1 MWIRNWRSGSR
12 MVEKKV
18 PDIDR
23 NYYTR
28 RAKEIK
34 TPSLGLRLA
43 HTRKS
48 AEMHLN
54 INCKETVEKKLS
66 KEQQELSLHISEA
79 QKIKDEKYMKR
90 IKNKKKSMIIEGQT

>member
-1 MWIRNWRSGSR
+1 
-12 MVEKKV
+12 MVEKKI
-18 PDIDR
+18 PDVER

-43 HTRKS
+43 HTRQS
-48 AEMHLN
+48 AEMNLN
-54 INCKETVEKKLS
+54 RNCKKVIEKKLS
-66 KEQQELSLHISEA
+66 KEQQELSLHVSEA

-90 IKNKKKSMIIEGQT
+90 IKNKKKKMIIEGQV